1 MGERRKGIGDWV
13 ERRMEKKI
21 ARLSVELEY
30 HAWQRELASQLH
42 IFKSILQKSRIRVSK
57 VSIVYLRKV
66 FTFLTVIVIYD
77 YSID

>member
-1 MGERRKGIGDWV
+1 
-13 ERRMEKKI
+13 MEKKI

-30 HAWQRELASQLH
+30 LALAWQGFPCFPTL
-42 IFKSILQKSRIRVSK
+42 FKSILQKSRIRVSK

-77 YSID
+77 YSIV